1 MKQKPINFEQAFERL
16 EQILNQMNTAQL
28 SLDQSLTIY
37 EEANGLIQ
45 NCQDH
50 LQNAEKRVEILIKN
64 RNQSLQMTDDGDVL
78 VESFQPENEKAA
90 PKF

>member
-37 EEANGLIQ
+37 EEANSLIQ
-45 NCQDH
+45 NCQEH

-64 RNQSLQMTDDGDVL
+64 RNQGLQITDDGDVL
-78 VESFQPENEKAA
+78 VESFQPENEKATT
-90 PKF
+90 KF